1 MGRSH
6 ARHLPAFSIIADFE
20 HLELLNKKI
29 SPELVDLGAV
39 IMKVEV
45 PFIDVEALIEQLT
58 VDEKIELTAG
68 ELIEAFL
75 PRAQPY
81 ITDMEH

>member
-1 MGRSH
+1 MRRSH
-6 ARHLPAFSIIADFE
+6 AQHLPAFSIIADFE
-20 HLELLNKKI
+20 HLELPNRKI
-29 SPELVDLGAV
+29 YPELVELGAV
-39 IMKVEV
+39 IMRVDV
-45 PFIDVEALIEQLT
+45 PLIDVEALIEQLT

-75 PRAQPY
+75 LCAQPY